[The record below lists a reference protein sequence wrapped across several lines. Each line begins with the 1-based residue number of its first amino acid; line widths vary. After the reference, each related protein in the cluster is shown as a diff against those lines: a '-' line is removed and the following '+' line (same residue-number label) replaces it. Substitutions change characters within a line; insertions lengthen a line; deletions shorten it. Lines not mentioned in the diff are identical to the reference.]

1 MPLKSS
7 PPSRFGLAKGDPK
20 IGIPKS
26 DPPKPDIEAL
36 AASVDRVGKIQL
48 LIVGLL
54 TLALVAIPLYLWRRP
69 RSDDN
74 APPIPRPV
82 AVDTAA
88 AATADTAAPTTP
100 DAGASGISLSDITV
114 LSCHDRGTR
123 KTAPG
128 DCDRLS
134 AIETALAAA
143 IVKKADCVPTSA
155 TGGTIQYVADVG
167 FARSRNKIAVLAPRD
182 GRTLKNA
189 KLASACALA
198 VKKELASTPLDIP
211 HAHERYK
218 IAVTANY
225 AGR

>member
-1 MPLKSS
+1 MPFKSS
-7 PPSRFGLAKGDPK
+7 SPRSRFGFAKGDPK
-20 IGIPKS
+20 LGIPKS

-82 AVDTAA
+82 AETTT
-88 AATADTAAPTTP
+88 ATADAAAPEAP
-100 DAGASGISLSDITV
+100 DAGVAGISLSEITV

-123 KTAPG
+123 KTAPA

-134 AIETALAAA
+134 PIETALAAA
-143 IVKKADCVPTSA
+143 IVKKVECVPTSA

-167 FARSRNKIAVLAPRD
+167 FARTRNKIAILTPRD

-198 VKKELASTPLDIP
+198 VKKELASTSLDIS

>member
-1 MPLKSS
+1 MPFK
-7 PPSRFGLAKGDPK
+7 PSKL
-20 IGIPKS
+20 GIPKS

-69 RSDDN
+69 RSEDN

-82 AVDTAA
+82 VADAVGE
-88 AATADTAAPTTP
+88 TADAAAPTAL
-100 DAGASGISLSDITV
+100 DAGASGISLSEIAV

-134 AIETALAAA
+134 SIETALAAA
-143 IVKKADCVPTSA
+143 IVKKADCVPTSSA
-155 TGGTIQYVADVG
+155 GGTIQYVADVG
-167 FARSRNKIAVLAPRD
+167 FARTRNKIAILAPRD
-182 GRTLKNA
+182 GRTLKSA

-218 IAVTANY
+218 IVVTANY